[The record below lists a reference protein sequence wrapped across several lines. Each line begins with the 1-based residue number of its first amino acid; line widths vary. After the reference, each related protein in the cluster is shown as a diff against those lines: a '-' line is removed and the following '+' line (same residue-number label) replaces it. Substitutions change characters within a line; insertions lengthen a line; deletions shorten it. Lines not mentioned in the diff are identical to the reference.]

1 MIKGKINIYLIIGI
15 ALCLIYKVID
25 NELDMLKN
33 LVFFPAIGFT
43 DYGLFVFLKEKYGK
57 L

>member
-43 DYGLFVFLKEKYGK
+43 GYGLFVF
-57 L
+57 